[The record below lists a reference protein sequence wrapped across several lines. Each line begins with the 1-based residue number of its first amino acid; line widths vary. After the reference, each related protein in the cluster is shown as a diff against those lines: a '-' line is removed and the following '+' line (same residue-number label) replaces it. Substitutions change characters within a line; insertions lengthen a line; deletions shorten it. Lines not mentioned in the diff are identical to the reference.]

1 MPEVFTVIFFDAWP
15 NDRKVVSRVKAS
27 QGCFNHHF
35 FSQVFHLF
43 FHLMKITINK
53 KLLAVFSTATCF
65 SPPEIHW
72 RKDVI
77 SSPL

>member
-1 MPEVFTVIFFDAWP
+1 MLEVFTVIFFDAWP

-27 QGCFNHHF
+27 QGCFNRQI

-43 FHLMKITINK
+43 FHLNKIVTDK